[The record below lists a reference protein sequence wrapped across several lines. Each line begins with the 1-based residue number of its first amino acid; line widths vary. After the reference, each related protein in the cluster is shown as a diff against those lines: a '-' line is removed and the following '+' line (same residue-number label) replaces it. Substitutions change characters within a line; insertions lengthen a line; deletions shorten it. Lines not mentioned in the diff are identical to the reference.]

1 VRLRVVFDL
10 DGTLV
15 DSAASLTAAVNALL
29 AGLDRPPLEEA
40 AVRGFIGHGVDALV
54 DRVLTA
60 TGGIPPG
67 GPDPQRA
74 RFRAIYAADPVGG
87 VVVYDGAREALAA
100 LAAAGHGLAVC
111 TQKPDEP
118 ARRLLASL
126 GLMPPVEGLTAGD
139 SLPALKP
146 DPRLLEH
153 AASQI
158 GSGPVVMVGDSEV
171 DAATAA
177 NAGVP
182 FVLRLGGYHHGPAE
196 AIPRAAA
203 FADFAEL
210 PALLARLAEEP
221 VEARP

>member
-1 VRLRVVFDL
+1 VRLRIVFDL

-15 DSAASLTAAVNALL
+15 DSVASLTAAANALL
-29 AGLDRPPLEEA
+29 AELARPPLTEA
-40 AVRGFIGHGVDALV
+40 RVRGFVGHGVEALV
-54 DRVLTA
+54 DRVLAA
-60 TGGIPPG
+60 TGGVPPG
-67 GPDPQRA
+67 GPEPQRR
-74 RFRAIYAADPVGG
+74 RFREIYAADPVSG
-87 VVVYDGAREALAA
+87 VVVFDGAREALAA

-111 TQKPDEP
+111 TQKPEAP
-118 ARRLLASL
+118 ARRLLAEL
-126 GLMPPVEGLTAGD
+126 GLMPPVAGLTTGD
-139 SLPALKP
+139 SLPVLKP

-158 GSGPVVMVGDSEV
+158 GRGKIVMVGDSEV

-203 FADFAEL
+203 FADFAAL
-210 PALLARLAEEP
+210 PPLLEQVAA
-221 VEARP
+221 